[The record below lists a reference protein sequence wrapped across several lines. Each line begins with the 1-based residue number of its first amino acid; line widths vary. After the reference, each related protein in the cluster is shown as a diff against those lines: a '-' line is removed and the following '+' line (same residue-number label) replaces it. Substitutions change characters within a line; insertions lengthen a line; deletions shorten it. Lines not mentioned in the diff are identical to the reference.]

1 MRLSKV
7 QISHFKEIKDWE
19 IDLKPG
25 FNLIKRTNGEGL
37 NQRISLKNTFLDNRV
52 KYKTDRDKTYGH

>member
-7 QISHFKEIKDWE
+7 QISRFKEIKDWE

-25 FNLIKRTNGEGL
+25 FNLINRTNGEGL
-37 NQRISLKNTFLDNRV
+37 NQEKLLKNAILDNRV
-52 KYKTDRDKTYGH
+52 KYKTGRDKADGY

>member
-25 FNLIKRTNGEGL
+25 FNLINRTNGEGL
-37 NQRISLKNTFLDNRV
+37 NQEKLLKNAILDNRV
-52 KYKTDRDKTYGH
+52 KYKTGRDKADGH

>member
-52 KYKTDRDKTYGH
+52 KYKTGRDKADGY